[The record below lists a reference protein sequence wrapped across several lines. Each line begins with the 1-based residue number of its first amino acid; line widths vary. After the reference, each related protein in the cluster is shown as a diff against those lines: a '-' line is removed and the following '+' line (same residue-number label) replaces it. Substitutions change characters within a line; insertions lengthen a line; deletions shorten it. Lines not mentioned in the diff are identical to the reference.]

1 MSAPSP
7 PSPPISSAKYF
18 TALTA
23 VSVAAMGVAFRDIFA
38 YSPSVLDAPACLEQP
53 WVSHYPIAR
62 PLNNLLCTLNT
73 FFASIGAARGG
84 PAFLEYMGGVFLSA
98 VLVTVYEGF
107 RPSSR
112 RSAGREGP
120 GSAEGFGMRLG
131 IAQMSTI
138 ALAIGQVIT
147 AGIALPAY
155 YALVSWSTPK
165 HWRRHHHKVDLGD
178 EVFFLSDEARAHVRK
193 RGKHSVQ
200 YNANVPRSS
209 YLYTTLV
216 STLVGFVIPSAVM
229 KLAPLEHKYDAQSA
243 WQIFP
248 LYMLAINIIL
258 PPLLRRGFSGVTPK
272 VGIVLIATLGIA
284 ASLRAQWG
292 LVTYLRSN
300 KDSLKDIF
308 TLDRIDNLSWAAHRV
323 LVTDFVLITL
333 AAGSKV
339 LLALA
344 RRTRAGAG
352 GKTVYALILL
362 ASAAVV
368 GPGASIMAMW
378 AYAEFIALGHAREYA
393 EAKAAKATVVD
404 EVRAEVPKV
413 E

>member
-1 MSAPSP
+1 M
-7 PSPPISSAKYF
+7 
-18 TALTA
+18 
-23 VSVAAMGVAFRDIFA
+23 
-38 YSPSVLDAPACLEQP
+38 LDPPACLEQP
-53 WVSHYPIAR
+53 WVSHYPVAR
-62 PLNNLLCTLNT
+62 PLNDFVCMLNT
-73 FFASIGAARGG
+73 FFASIGAAKGG
-84 PAFLEYMGGVFLSA
+84 EAFLGYMGGVFLA
-98 VLVTVYEGF
+98 AILVTVYEGF

-112 RSAGREGP
+112 RSAGKEGH

-131 IAQMSTI
+131 GAQLSTM
-138 ALAIGQVIT
+138 ALMLGQVVT

-155 YALVSWSTPK
+155 YALVSFSTPR

-193 RGKHSVQ
+193 RSKHSVQ

-216 STLVGFVIPSAVM
+216 STILGFLVPSVLM
-229 KLAPLEHKYDAQSA
+229 KLAPAERKYDAQSV

-248 LYMLAINIIL
+248 VYMLAINIIL

-284 ASLRAQWG
+284 VSLNAQWG
-292 LVTYLRSN
+292 LIQHLRDNS
-300 KDSLKDIF
+300 DSLKDIF
-308 TLDRIDNLSWAAHRV
+308 TLDRIDNLSWAAHRI

-362 ASAAVV
+362 ASAVVV
-368 GPGASIMAMW
+368 GPGASIMGMW
-378 AYAEFIALGHAREYA
+378 AYAEFVALRHAREYA
-393 EAKAAKATVVD
+393 EAKEAKKTVVG
-404 EVRAEVPKV
+404 ELEAEVPKV
-413 E
+413 K